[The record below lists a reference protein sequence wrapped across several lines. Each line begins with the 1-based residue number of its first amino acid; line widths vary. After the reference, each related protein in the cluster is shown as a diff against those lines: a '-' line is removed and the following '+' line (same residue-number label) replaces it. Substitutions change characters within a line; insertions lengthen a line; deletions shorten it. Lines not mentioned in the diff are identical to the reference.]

1 MNTSENK
8 TSPSASPTTTA
19 TDPAV
24 DPLQIPGAPMPPG
37 MHVPNVVSA
46 DAAAPSF
53 PAVQSPAAELATID
67 AYDDGFSE
75 SIPFQ
80 ALALR
85 INRSKGHFVLE
96 GDAEERDEIYLI
108 PRGSQASKSYYGL
121 PYDPKTPHEASC
133 ASPDGK
139 VGFGWVDSDEQ
150 SDVRSRACISC
161 PRRGFG
167 AGTCDDLQTLL
178 AYDVAKSTP
187 VLVTFK
193 NAEIN
198 PRRGVF
204 TLAVNRMRTM
214 GLKPTDCVFKL
225 SMARA
230 DGPYYNVQIDVR
242 PIADAKLPDDTVSS
256 ITNLLDVCWTAY
268 REGNASHAQSLLET
282 L

>member
-1 MNTSENK
+1 M
-8 TSPSASPTTTA
+8 
-19 TDPAV
+19 
-24 DPLQIPGAPMPPG
+24 DPLQIPSLPLPPG
-37 MHVPNVVSA
+37 MT
-46 DAAAPSF
+46 APSVDSSVGVTTNSLV
-53 PAVQSPAAELATID
+53 AQSPGAELATTD
-67 AYDDGFSE
+67 AYDDGFSD
-75 SIPFQ
+75 SVPFQ

-85 INRSKGHFVLE
+85 INRSKGVFVLE

-108 PRGSQASKSYYGL
+108 PRGSQATKSYYGL

-139 VGFGWVDSDEQ
+139 IGFGWIDADAQ
-150 SDVRSRACISC
+150 DDVRSRSCLAC

-178 AYDVAKSTP
+178 AYDVAKATP

-214 GLKPTDCVFKL
+214 GLKPTDSVFKL

-242 PIADAKLPDDTVSS
+242 PIADAKLPDGTADE
-256 ITNLLDVCWTAY
+256 ITNLLDACWFAY
-268 REGNASHAQSLLET
+268 REGNANAAAELAAT